1 MKQSNEGEKIIQ
13 TFFYR
18 EELPKGH
25 ILFRQGETCNTVY
38 FIEHG
43 FARIYYFSE
52 SGREITAEFFSE
64 KSSVTAKDS
73 FFLHKPTIY
82 NCELMEDC
90 VIYSI
95 SYSELESLID
105 KNHEFSKFVIRVI
118 LKFAKDMTEYI
129 ANLKFQTAEERYNTL
144 ITNNPTILQH
154 VSLGHIA
161 SYLGI
166 TQETLSRIRAG
177 K

>member
-1 MKQSNEGEKIIQ
+1 MQLTDEGEKIIQ
-13 TFFYR
+13 TVFFR

-25 ILFRQGETCNTVY
+25 ILFRQGEICNTVY
-38 FIEHG
+38 YLVQG
-43 FARIYYFSE
+43 FARIYYLSE
-52 SGREITAEFFSE
+52 SGREITAEFFHENSF
-64 KSSVTAKDS
+64 VTAKDS
-73 FFLHKPTIY
+73 FFSHKPTIY
-82 NCELMEDC
+82 YCELTEDC
-90 VIYSI
+90 LIYSI
-95 SYSELESLID
+95 SYSELDSLID
-105 KNHEFSKFVIRVI
+105 SNHEFAKFGIRVI

-144 ITNNPTILQH
+144 ITNNPTILQR

-166 TQETLSRIRAG
+166 TPETLSRIRAE

>member
-1 MKQSNEGEKIIQ
+1 MKQANEGEKIIQ
-13 TFFYR
+13 TVFIR

-25 ILFRQGETCNTVY
+25 ILFRQGEICNTMY
-38 FIEHG
+38 YIEQG

-52 SGREITAEFFSE
+52 SGREITAEFFHENSFF
-64 KSSVTAKDS
+64 TAKDS
-73 FFLHKPTIY
+73 FFFHKPTIY
-82 NCELMEDC
+82 YCELTEDC

-95 SYSELESLID
+95 SNSELDSLID
-105 KNHEFSKFVIRVI
+105 NNHEFAKFGIRVI
-118 LKFAKDMTEYI
+118 LIFAKEMTEYI
-129 ANLKFQTAEERYNTL
+129 TNLKFQTAEERYNTL
-144 ITNNPTILQH
+144 ITNNPTILQR

-166 TQETLSRIRAG
+166 TQETLSRIRTG

>member
-1 MKQSNEGEKIIQ
+1 MKLLNEGEKLIQ
-13 TFFYR
+13 TFFIR

-82 NCELMEDC
+82 YCELMEDS
-90 VIYSI
+90 VIYFI

-105 KNHEFSKFVIRVI
+105 NNHEFSKFVIQII

-129 ANLKFQTAEERYNTL
+129 ANLKFQTAEERYNAL
-144 ITNNPTILQH
+144 ITNNPTILQR

>member
-1 MKQSNEGEKIIQ
+1 MEQLNEGEKLIQ
-13 TFFYR
+13 TFFIR

-38 FIEHG
+38 YIEHG
-43 FARIYYFSE
+43 FARIYYLSE
-52 SGREITAEFFSE
+52 SGREITAEFFHE
-64 KSSVTAKDS
+64 NSSVTAKDS
-73 FFLHKPTIY
+73 FFYHKPTIY
-82 NCELMEDC
+82 YCELTENC
-90 VIYSI
+90 IIYSI
-95 SYSELESLID
+95 SYSDLESLID
-105 KNHEFSKFVIRVI
+105 KNHEFAKFVIQVI

-129 ANLKFQTAEERYNTL
+129 ANLKFQTAEERYNAL
-144 ITNNPTILQH
+144 ITNNPTILQR